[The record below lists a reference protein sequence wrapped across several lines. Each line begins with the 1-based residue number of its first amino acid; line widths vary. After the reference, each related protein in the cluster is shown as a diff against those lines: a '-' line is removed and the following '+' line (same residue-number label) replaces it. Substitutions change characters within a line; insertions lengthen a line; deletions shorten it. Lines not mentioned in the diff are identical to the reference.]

1 MMSDMNREIKQ
12 QAKIMAAGARLHGLL
27 VDLCFFSW
35 GSRPRLYAERL
46 LRRLKT
52 DFKSLLDN

>member
-35 GSRPRLYAERL
+35 GSRPRLYAAACFAGSKQPPGL
-46 LRRLKT
+46 
-52 DFKSLLDN
+52 SH